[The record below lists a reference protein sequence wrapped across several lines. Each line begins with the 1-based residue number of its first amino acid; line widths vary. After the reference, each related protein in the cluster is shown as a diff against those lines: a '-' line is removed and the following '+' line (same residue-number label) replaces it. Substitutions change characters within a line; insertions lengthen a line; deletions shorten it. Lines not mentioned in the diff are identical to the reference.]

1 MRRRPLETNTTS
13 VGNVGAG
20 EDDLITYSVIANTLA
35 ADGDHIIFYASGTI
49 ANNVNAKRLRV
60 KFGSTTILDTGAAGF
75 PISAAISWVVEG
87 AVIRTGA
94 TTQDV
99 WAKLNTNNATLASY
113 VGVTT
118 AAETLSSAVTFKLTG
133 EAVSNNDVVQ
143 ENLLVWG
150 GAAA

>member
-1 MRRRPLETNTTS
+1 MSFIIQPVTNS
-13 VGNVGAG
+13 K
-20 EDDLITYSVIANTLA
+20 
-35 ADGDHIIFYASGTI
+35 
-49 ANNVNAKRLRV
+49 VNAA
-60 KFGSTTILDTGAAGF
+60 LDTDYTVDSSF
-75 PISAAISWVVEG
+75 TISLVFGGTVNLG
-87 AVIRTGA
+87 TGA

-143 ENLLVWG
+143 ENLLV
-150 GAAA
+150 